1 MVLDSLPED
10 SESQSD
16 GADTYKG
23 HLEEPFAEEPESMGE
38 SIFALATASLIRDWV
53 MLKGGSEAVHV
64 RVMRMAASLLLVVFC
79 VALQFFLLYN
89 VYNLL
94 CKKAVKQIRND
105 YSTYEFTMYGANHYS
120 HSHRNKH
127 GHYRGE
133 PGFLDDTKFPDVGKS
148 ERDSVCQIPL
158 AHVEYIFAILLIWTL
173 TCAASLRKAVEH
185 TVQLMIITPTV
196 SRVFDH
202 NLDMGGEV
210 VIEGLTCG
218 MKLTVATLCLLPQFI
233 AVMALNFLGCRWL
246 LATNDLGE
254 VLLNGLALEF
264 LLVLKT
270 LLYEAL
276 TSKRN
281 KHMTENTK
289 ILPLSHG
296 DASLMTCM
304 SANGAL
310 IWALVSV
317 VWVYLYIYYV
327 QSVLPGYL
335 WDVAHVCKKYPL
347 LLSI

>member
-105 YSTYEFTMYGANHYS
+105 YSTYEFTMYGANHS
-120 HSHRNKH
+120 HLNKN
-127 GHYRGE
+127 GFYRGE
-133 PGFLDDTKFPDVGKS
+133 PGFLNDMKFHDIGQD

-158 AHVEYIFAILLIWTL
+158 AHVDYLFAILLIWTL
-173 TCAASLRKAVEH
+173 TCAASLRNVLEH

-196 SRVFDH
+196 SSVSEVFDH
-202 NLDMGGEV
+202 DLYMGGEV
-210 VIEGLTCG
+210 VIRGLTCG
-218 MKLTVATLCLLPQFI
+218 MKLAVATLCLLPRLI

-246 LATNDLGE
+246 LATNSLGD

-264 LLVLKT
+264 LLVLKN

-281 KHMTENTK
+281 KRMTENTK

-317 VWVYLYIYYV
+317 VWVYLFIYYV

-335 WDVAHVCKKYPL
+335 WDVAYVCQKYPS